1 MGIKSLSTILNSK
14 CKSAINKRTL
24 DAYNGMIL
32 GIDISIFL
40 YKYLYVN
47 DDHLEGIFRL
57 LLRLVK
63 NGILPLVVFD
73 GRPPKEKNEV
83 LATRKE
89 KRETLVVKK
98 EAIEKVIKRRNEGEV
113 DHEEMKREV
122 MEQMQNTTNENTR
135 MDDGEIQDLLTKN
148 VDELQDELDKTAR
161 KIIYV
166 RHEHIESTKR
176 LLNLMGLPYI
186 VSKGEAETLMG
197 HLCREEII
205 DGCISEDTDVLV
217 NGGRIFIRNIS
228 ADKNQVDE
236 CCLQGVLDGLEMT
249 HSQFIDMC
257 ILCGCDY
264 TTKIGGMGP
273 QTAYKLMKKHGNI
286 EGVLEELRE
295 RPDKYQIPEGDN
307 FDYEKARY
315 LFLHSTDNEDR
326 NEIRSR
332 IRMRT
337 PDLNGL
343 ITLLR
348 ETRLSAKYYE
358 EITKNYLQY
367 IVKIKNL
374 LPLLCEECVVQTK
387 KSNQTTTQKAI
398 NSEEVKKSKKIT
410 DFFNNSTATSASNS
424 ETTNSN
430 SDV

>member
-1 MGIKSLSTILNSK
+1 M
-14 CKSAINKRTL
+14 
-24 DAYNGMIL
+24 
-32 GIDISIFL
+32 
-40 YKYLYVN
+40 
-47 DDHLEGIFRL
+47 
-57 LLRLVK
+57 
-63 NGILPLVVFD
+63 
-73 GRPPKEKNEV
+73 
-83 LATRKE
+83 
-89 KRETLVVKK
+89 
-98 EAIEKVIKRRNEGEV
+98 
-113 DHEEMKREV
+113 
-122 MEQMQNTTNENTR
+122 
-135 MDDGEIQDLLTKN
+135 
-148 VDELQDELDKTAR
+148 
-161 KIIYV
+161 
-166 RHEHIESTKR
+166 
-176 LLNLMGLPYI
+176 
-186 VSKGEAETLMG
+186 
-197 HLCREEII
+197 
-205 DGCISEDTDVLV
+205 
-217 NGGRIFIRNIS
+217 
-228 ADKNQVDE
+228 DE

-374 LPLLCEECVVQTK
+374 LPLLCEECVVLTK
-387 KSNQTTTQKAI
+387 KSNQTTTQ
-398 NSEEVKKSKKIT
+398 
-410 DFFNNSTATSASNS
+410 
-424 ETTNSN
+424 
-430 SDV
+430 